1 VSPSPGGVAFG
12 NSLRGALRSFRSG
25 GSRNAVAG
33 AVAAVSALAFAAGA
47 AFSTAAVLD
56 AARTAL
62 PQLPEVHP
70 EFLVERG
77 LRAGVVAGGFL
88 LLLGALTT
96 GVSTL
101 FLSAELPALLALP
114 IPHARIFRRQLLR
127 TVGASSAPLL
137 LIALPVLGVAAARS
151 PRPGVALA
159 AGVASLLAVTL
170 VAGVA
175 GSAGAL
181 LLVRYV
187 PPRRALLLS
196 GFVSALG
203 LSAALIGFRGVRP
216 ERLFDPVEALGLLTA
231 LGGTPPPPLSVDPV
245 AHVARGVTRAL
256 FGDTRG
262 LGASVI
268 SLGAAAALLAAVTRI
283 LAPAHRRALE
293 EARLSL
299 PPPRHATRRWPVASR
314 GTALVRS
321 EAASLLRDA
330 STPAQLGSLLA
341 VFVLQLLNLAALP
354 AGDAASRDV
363 LAGLEAGLAL
373 FLVAALSLR
382 FAYPAVSSDGRA
394 ALLLRTLPLSPARHL
409 VVRYLV
415 RAAAAT
421 VAGLVLAGANGLVL
435 RPPAATAR
443 AAVLVVLAGSLALPA
458 LHIGLGAL
466 FPRYDAPNAIAVALG
481 PGGLFALVLSTA
493 LSLAATVAISGEL
506 RLLIGA
512 LVGMPLQAAPILLG
526 WSAAA
531 VALGLVPL
539 ALGAR
544 SLSRSDLS
552 LG

>member
-1 VSPSPGGVAFG
+1 VSPSSGRVAFG
-12 NSLRGALRSFRSG
+12 NSIRGALRSLRSG
-25 GSRNAVAG
+25 GRRSVAG
-33 AVAAVSALAFAAGA
+33 AVAAASALAFAAGA
-47 AFSTAAVLD
+47 AFSTTAVLN

-62 PQLPEVHP
+62 PQLPEIRP

-77 LRAGVVAGGFL
+77 LRAAVVAGGFL

-101 FLSAELPALLALP
+101 FLSTDLPALLPLP

-137 LIALPVLGVAAARS
+137 LLALPILGVAATRS
-151 PRPGVALA
+151 PRPAVALA
-159 AGVASLLAVTL
+159 AGFASLLAL
-170 VAGVA
+170 ALLAGLA

-196 GFVSALG
+196 GFISVLG

-216 ERLFDPVEALGLLTA
+216 ERLFDPIEALGLLMA
-231 LGGTPPPPLSVDPV
+231 LGGTPPTPPSLDPA
-245 AHVARGVTRAL
+245 AHVARAVTRAL
-256 FGDTRG
+256 FGDSRG
-262 LGASVI
+262 LLASVI
-268 SLGAAAALLAAVTRI
+268 LLGAAAALLVAVARI
-283 LAPAHRRALE
+283 LAPVHLHALE
-293 EARLSL
+293 EAQVSL
-299 PPPRHATRRWPVASR
+299 PPPRTAGRRRPVASR
-314 GTALVRS
+314 GRAIFRS
-321 EAASLLRDA
+321 ETASLLRDA

-341 VFVLQLLNLAALP
+341 LFVLQLLNLAALP
-354 AGDAASRDV
+354 AGDAATRDV
-363 LAGLEAGLAL
+363 LLGLETGLTL
-373 FLVAALSLR
+373 FLMAALSLR
-382 FAYPAVSSDGRA
+382 FAYPAVSGDGRT

-409 VVRYLV
+409 AIRYVV

-421 VAGLVLAGANGLVL
+421 VTGLALTGANVVVLRPSAAAAGTAVLVALAGA
-435 RPPAATAR
+435 
-443 AAVLVVLAGSLALPA
+443 LALPA
-458 LHIGLGAL
+458 LHLGLGAL

-493 LSLAATVAISGEL
+493 LSLAAAVTVSAEL
-506 RLLIGA
+506 RLLAGA
-512 LVGMPLQAAPILLG
+512 LAGFPLRAGPILLG

-531 VALGLVPL
+531 LAFGLVPP

-544 SLSRSDLS
+544 SLARSDLS